1 MNREQSTLFRPDFY
15 ANKRTSQVLYG
26 QKYYNKQLFTDKKLN
41 QLKDWFRIGLYKSKA
56 EMIYS
61 EHHAEIVKPEQN
73 VWWKVGN
80 EFYDQADLNLKIINK
95 NLK

>member
-1 MNREQSTLFRPDFY
+1 MLLCFAGSLIFSKNWGFYCINRMNREQSALFRPDFY

-26 QKYYNKQLFTDKKLN
+26 PKYYNKQLFTDKKLN

-73 VWWKVGN
+73 V
-80 EFYDQADLNLKIINK
+80 
-95 NLK
+95 

>member
-1 MNREQSTLFRPDFY
+1 M
-15 ANKRTSQVLYG
+15 
-26 QKYYNKQLFTDKKLN
+26 
-41 QLKDWFRIGLYKSKA
+41 IGLYKSKA

-95 NLK
+95 NLNENF